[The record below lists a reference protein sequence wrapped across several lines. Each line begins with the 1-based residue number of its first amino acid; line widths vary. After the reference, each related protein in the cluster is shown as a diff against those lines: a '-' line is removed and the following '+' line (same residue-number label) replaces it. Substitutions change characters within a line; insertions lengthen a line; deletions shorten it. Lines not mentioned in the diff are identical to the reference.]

1 MAKKNT
7 SFRLEEDQ
15 IAELEQLVDYYKTEM
30 VEATSKHFH
39 VSVSKASVI
48 ELLIRERFN
57 ELKNKGL
64 I

>member
-30 VEATSKHFH
+30 VEATSKHF
-39 VSVSKASVI
+39 I